1 MKKIGMYRVFE
12 RKETVKMRYVEKILI
27 KEKQELKRV
36 IKETKKRLQTAPQG
50 HIRIA
55 RKEKRTE
62 YYYKSGKVEEKRNG
76 TYVKKNEKELV
87 QRIIQRE
94 YDEDVLFHAEKRL
107 KIINGFLNEYER
119 TGLDKIFDRMNKDR
133 KVFVTSP
140 ILSDKEYIKQWQSVT
155 YEGNTN
161 YDIKGEIITER
172 GEHVRSKSEKII
184 ADKLFMLGIPYRYEY
199 PLTLDNNI
207 MVYPDFTILKVE
219 TREEIY
225 LEHLGLMDDVNYV
238 ENAMRKMN
246 TYARNGIHLGVNLL
260 ITYETN
266 KMPLNT
272 KHLDELL
279 TLYFIGK

>member
-1 MKKIGMYRVFE
+1 MK
-12 RKETVKMRYVEKILI
+12 YVEKILI
-27 KEKQELKRV
+27 KEKQELERV
-36 IKETKKRLQTAPQG
+36 INETKKRLQTASQG

-55 RKEKRTE
+55 RKGKRTE
-62 YYYKSGKVEEKRNG
+62 YYYKSGKEGEKRSG
-76 TYVKKNEKELV
+76 KYVKKNENELV

-94 YDEDVLFHAEKRL
+94 YEEDVLFNAEKRW
-107 KIINGFLNEYER
+107 KIINDFLNGYER
-119 TGLDKIFDRMNKDR
+119 TSLENIFDKLSTDR
-133 KVFVTSP
+133 KAFVTSP

-199 PLTLDNNI
+199 PLMLKGNI
-207 MVYPDFTILKVE
+207 IIYPDFTILKAE

-225 LEHLGLMDDVNYV
+225 VEHLGLMDNVNYV
-238 ENAMRKMN
+238 ENAMRKLD

-260 ITYETN
+260 ITYN
-266 KMPLNT
+266 VN
-272 KHLDELL
+272 
-279 TLYFIGK
+279 